1 MSKLNFSYLVSSDIG
16 LRNDNQDFY
25 YCDYPYRTGD
35 KGSGISSLSVIA
47 DGMGGLSHGR
57 EVAEIAVNSFIEYI
71 FHQNFKDTVDSKLVL
86 NYMDQG
92 FTLANE
98 KVIQFAKKNN
108 TKSGTTLTAALL
120 INDNL
125 YITHVGDT
133 RAYIFHNKKLF
144 TGYSM
149 SQITSDDHPPN
160 NPFSLVNYIGDKN
173 KELVTSRHEMKVK
186 SGSLIILTSDGFH
199 GPVKNERFLK
209 LVNKNKFELLPESLI
224 KEAKISGKDNITVA
238 ITKTD

>member
-1 MSKLNFSYLVSSDIG
+1 MNLDGILEIAGVTDVGRHRTHNEDNIGTDASLGLV
-16 LRNDNQDFY
+16 L
-25 YCDYPYRTGD
+25 
-35 KGSGISSLSVIA
+35 LA

-71 FHQNFKDTVDSKLVL
+71 FHQNFKDNIDSKLVL

-125 YITHVGDT
+125 FFI
-133 RAYIFHNKKLF
+133 KL
-144 TGYSM
+144 
-149 SQITSDDHPPN
+149 
-160 NPFSLVNYIGDKN
+160 
-173 KELVTSRHEMKVK
+173 
-186 SGSLIILTSDGFH
+186 ILF
-199 GPVKNERFLK
+199 
-209 LVNKNKFELLPESLI
+209 
-224 KEAKISGKDNITVA
+224 A
-238 ITKTD
+238 I